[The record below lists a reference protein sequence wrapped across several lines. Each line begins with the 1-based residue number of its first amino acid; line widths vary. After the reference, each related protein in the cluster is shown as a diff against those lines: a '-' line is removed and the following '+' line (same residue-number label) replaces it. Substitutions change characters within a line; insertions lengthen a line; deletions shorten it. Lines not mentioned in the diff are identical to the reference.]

1 MRIQAF
7 ALSALLIS
15 GCGPVPPEE
24 TPVQSSAAVMLE
36 IRPGTPLDSMLYRL
50 DALLAGA
57 LAGRMEGE
65 AVIDFRRA
73 EALSDRL
80 LEANLPFE
88 WIPGE
93 QYSLQSRLRQ
103 IQSAADRILAQLDT
117 GAPREPM
124 LEELRA
130 LRNDV
135 ISLRATVAEGGTRAP
150 PPIERLLRFGDTA
163 SVPPAT
169 AGTGPAPAAAP
180 QGPRP
185 IGTPIPDGDTPGGP

>member
-1 MRIQAF
+1 M
-7 ALSALLIS
+7 
-15 GCGPVPPEE
+15 
-24 TPVQSSAAVMLE
+24 QSSAAVMLE

-65 AVIDFRRA
+65 AIIDFRRA

-80 LEANLPFE
+80 LEASLPFE
-88 WIPGE
+88 WIPGD

-130 LRNDV
+130 LRSDV

-150 PPIERLLRFGDTA
+150 PPIERLLRFGDTTF
-163 SVPPAT
+163 VRPAA
-169 AGTGPAPAAAP
+169 AGTGPAPAP
-180 QGPRP
+180 GPRGPLP
-185 IGTPIPDGDTPGGP
+185 IGTPIPEDETPALP